1 MSLRLDVIK
10 WEDNSRGSRMVQ
22 RIPAQG
28 MADLKLGTRCIV
40 SEGQAAVFFR
50 NGQAMDTL
58 KPGGHTLS
66 TENIPILCKAYNL
79 VYKDAPFQSSV
90 YYVSL
95 KPFRDLKWGTKEPIL
110 LEDTKF
116 GFVNVRAFGKFSI
129 RITDPKTFV
138 SEVVGTE
145 GRQDSQDI
153 ERWFK
158 DVVCARF
165 ADLVAEFMTGK
176 SVVQLQSKRDEISV
190 ATKARTADDFT
201 KYGIELY
208 DFIVSSISLP
218 ESVKEAINQRSQMGA
233 LGLNSQGGQGY
244 MQMMAAQAMRDA
256 ANNPGGQSG
265 GMMNAGL
272 GFGMGMMMP
281 GMMGQ
286 AMQPAMNGMGG
297 GMMGQ
302 QPPQQAAA
310 APPPP
315 LPGAVSF
322 HAAINGAQQ
331 GPFDMGA
338 LQTMAS
344 QGQLNGQ
351 TLVWKNGMASWT
363 PASQVAELAP
373 LFAQGAPPPLPTGSG
388 PPPMPS

>member
-10 WEDNSRGSRMVQ
+10 WEDTSRGTRMVQ
-22 RIPAQG
+22 RVPAQG
-28 MADLKLGTRCIV
+28 MADMSLGSRCIV
-40 SEGQAAVFFR
+40 QEGQAAVFFR

-66 TENIPILCKAYNL
+66 TENIPLISNLYKL

-90 YYVSL
+90 YFVSL

-158 DVVCARF
+158 DVVTARF
-165 ADLVAEFMTGK
+165 SDLVAEFMTGK
-176 SVVQLQSKRDEISV
+176 SVVQLQSKRDEIAV
-190 ATKARTADDFT
+190 ATKARTADDFQ
-201 KYGIELY
+201 KYGVELY
-208 DFIVSSISLP
+208 DFLVSSISLP
-218 ESVKEAINQRSQMGA
+218 ESVKEAIDQRSQMGA
-233 LGLNSQGGQGY
+233 LGLNGGSQGY

-256 ANNPGGQSG
+256 ANNPGGSAG
-265 GMMNAGL
+265 NMMGAGM

-281 GMMGQ
+281 NMMNHAMGPNMGMGAPHPQM
-286 AMQPAMNGMGG
+286 GMGG
-297 GMMGQ
+297 M
-302 QPPQQAAA
+302 A

-315 LPGAVSF
+315 LPTAVTF

-331 GPFDMGA
+331 GPYDFGA
-338 LQTMAS
+338 LSSLLS
-344 QGQLNGQ
+344 QGQLSGQ
-351 TLVWKNGMASWT
+351 TLVWRNGMAAWT
-363 PASQVAELAP
+363 PAAQVPELGQ
-373 LFAQGAPPPLPTGSG
+373 LFAAAAPPPLPAGAPPPLPS
-388 PPPMPS
+388 

>member
-10 WEDNSRGSRMVQ
+10 WEDTSRGTRMVQ

-40 SEGQAAVFFR
+40 NEGQAAVFFR

-66 TENIPILCKAYNL
+66 TENIPVLCKAYNL

-90 YYVSL
+90 YFVSL

-145 GRQDSQDI
+145 GRQDSDDI

-176 SVVQLQSKRDEISV
+176 SVVQLQSKRDEIAV
-190 ATKARTADDFT
+190 ATKARTADDFQ

-233 LGLNSQGGQGY
+233 LGLNAGGQGY

-256 ANNPGGQSG
+256 ANNPGGSAG
-265 GMMNAGL
+265 NMMNAGM

-286 AMQPAMNGMGG
+286 AMAPAMGGMGV
-297 GMMGQ
+297 MGH
-302 QPPQQAAA
+302 A

-315 LPGAVSF
+315 PMPVAVTF

-331 GPFDMGA
+331 GPFDLNTLHG
-338 LQTMAS
+338 LLS
-344 QGQLNGQ
+344 QGQVNAQ
-351 TLVWKNGMASWT
+351 TLVWRNGMAAWT
-363 PASQVAELAP
+363 PAGQVPELGQ
-373 LFAQGAPPPLPTGSG
+373 LFATAGPPPLPAGG
-388 PPPMPS
+388 PPPIPS